1 MSIVIE
7 ASELLELFLW
17 VREQDDG
24 ATDGEKRTAMEEEL
38 ADVLIQCLSFAN
50 AVGVDPSQAVLR
62 KLQLNEQRYPV
73 ERARGSAAKYTEL

>member
-1 MSIVIE
+1 MLIVIE

-17 VREQDDG
+17 VREG
-24 ATDGEKRTAMEEEL
+24 GEGVNDGEKRTAMEEEL

-73 ERARGSAAKYTEL
+73 DRARGSAAKYTEL

>member
-17 VREQDDG
+17 EREHDEG
-24 ATDGEKRTAMEEEL
+24 SKEGEKRTAMEEEL
-38 ADVLIQCLSFAN
+38 ADVLIQCLNFAN

-73 ERARGSAAKYTEL
+73 DRARGSAAKYTEL

>member
-24 ATDGEKRTAMEEEL
+24 ATDGEKRTAMEEL